1 MAGCRTVLAR
11 TYSFPGSERDLRARG
26 LIGAGFLDPLKARI
40 LLHVLLASGFSREK
54 IAETFRSVGG
64 DPCVSS

>member
-1 MAGCRTVLAR
+1 MGGGAR
-11 TYSFPGSERDLRARG
+11 PPL
-26 LIGAGFLDPLKARI
+26 GAI
-40 LLHVLLASGFSREK
+40 LLHVLLASGFSCEK